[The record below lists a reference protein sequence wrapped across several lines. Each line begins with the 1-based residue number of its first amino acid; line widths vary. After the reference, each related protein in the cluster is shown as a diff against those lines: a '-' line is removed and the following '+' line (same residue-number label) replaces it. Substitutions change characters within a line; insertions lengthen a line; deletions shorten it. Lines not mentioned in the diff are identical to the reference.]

1 MEEDLKQMKAIIHK
15 LIFEDMAD
23 IDSRMFETYKG
34 DEMFMDEW
42 TKQLIEKV
50 FVNEQDSP
58 ILRQMKE
65 LLKLTD
71 KELYRQV
78 RNKDITIG

>member
-1 MEEDLKQMKAIIHK
+1 MKGIIHK
-15 LIFEDMAD
+15 LLFEDMTD

-42 TKQLIEKV
+42 TKQLVEKI
-50 FVNEQDSP
+50 FVGNDSP
-58 ILRQMKE
+58 ILRQVKE

-71 KELYRQV
+71 KELYR
-78 RNKDITIG
+78 